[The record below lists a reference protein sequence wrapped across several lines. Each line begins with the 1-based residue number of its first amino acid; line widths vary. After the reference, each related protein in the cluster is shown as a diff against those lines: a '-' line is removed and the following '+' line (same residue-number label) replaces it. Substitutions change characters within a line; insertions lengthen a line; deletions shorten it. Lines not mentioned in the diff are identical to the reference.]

1 MKLTPLILILAVAFG
16 LAEAKAER
24 LVIKGSD
31 TLGAKLVP
39 QLAEHFKAEH
49 PGTTF
54 DIAAEGSTTGIAA
67 IIDGTAGIGMSS
79 RRAKSSEVGAANAKG
94 KNMKR
99 SEEHTSEL

>member
-1 MKLTPLILILAVAFG
+1 MKLTHLILSLALAFG
-16 LAEAKAER
+16 LAEAKDER
-24 LVIKGSD
+24 LLLKGSD

-67 IIDGTAGIGMSS
+67 IIDGTAQIGMSS
-79 RRAKSSEVGAANAKG
+79 RRAKPAGVGAASPKG
-94 KNMKR
+94 VHHDPN
-99 SEEHTSEL
+99 